1 MKSLLLPILFLCAC
15 SLTAGGQNNY
25 VEVSVTDTVQVKAD
39 YFVFRI
45 NANPEYNAYA
55 ATDTTG
61 MRADPAGYY
70 QRNAERQRQRQQE
83 AYKAVEQKLKDA
95 GFALEPQT
103 LADWTFRN
111 ANMLNITIATHDIN
125 TLAVLD
131 KMIRTEKNMSCNLL
145 QVSSSRENAETERLM
160 QKLMTKARERA
171 TQLANKA
178 GKKLLSVISVSDRKG
193 EYPAYMQTSNIN
205 LLNTLGI
212 DRTLAGE
219 NTTVNPKYPM
229 QNSLVV
235 RFAWQ

>member
-1 MKSLLLPILFLCAC
+1 MRSILMLVFFVCAC
-15 SLTAGGQNNY
+15 SLNAHAQNNY

-45 NANPEYNAYA
+45 NANPEYDAYA
-55 ATDTTG
+55 APDTTG

-70 QRNAERQRQRQQE
+70 RRIAERQRQRQQE
-83 AYKAVEQKLKDA
+83 AYKAVEKKLRDA

-103 LADWTFRN
+103 LADWSYRN
-111 ANMLNITIATHDIN
+111 SNMLNIAIATHDVN
-125 TLAVLD
+125 TLAILD
-131 KMIRTEKNMSCNLL
+131 KMIRSEKNMTCNLT
-145 QVSSSRENAETERLM
+145 QISSSKESAETERLL

-178 GKKLLSVISVSDRKG
+178 GKKLLSVISVSDKRG
-193 EYPAYMQTSNIN
+193 EFPGYPQTSNMN

-212 DRTLAGE
+212 DRTVSSE
-219 NTTVNPKYPM
+219 NTGVNTRYPI